1 MLPEPAFEGAL
12 PYNGAEAITVT
23 AVNSES
29 FTIPETGGR
38 GFAMTSLGVF
48 AAGSAAL
55 ALLLV
60 LKKRRGLG
68 V

>member
-1 MLPEPAFEGAL
+1 MT
-12 PYNGAEAITVT
+12 EAITVT

-38 GFAMTSLGVF
+38 GFVMTGLGVF
-48 AAGSAAL
+48 VAGSVAL

-60 LKKRRGLG
+60 LKKRRGLD